1 MKGYKSSVS
10 RLARLFKKSRDAWKE
25 KAGQRQKEVRA
36 LEVKVRDLS
45 RSREQWKEKAKGWQ
59 EELRQI
65 KKEQRS
71 VSDESQGERSSTKA
85 IEGTIRPPEAE
96 EIALTAPAGHHYP
109 VFVIQLGIQQIVQ
122 NLNSLRGSQKNFE
135 LWAQFFAVHTPSYS
149 SIRRWLLRLGLYE
162 LQKGPEYRTDWIII
176 LDLTI
181 ELGQLKCLVILGIP
195 AARLGE
201 TGYALRHQD
210 VEVLDLIVLSHCTGA
225 IIEQTLVD
233 LSEQIGPPRQILSD
247 HGSDVKKGIALYQQK
262 NPEVICTYDITH
274 QMALL
279 LKKELAHDDRYQSFV
294 GQCRLT
300 RQQTKQTA
308 LYFLAPPKQRLKSR
322 YLNVDSYVDWAQ
334 QVWRYQAQDDFS
346 QISLIFTLDEKAIT
360 SLGDY
365 LDEQT
370 LAQLSGMKGKEY
382 PDEKTFIS
390 TLIQHLGPEL
400 FARKGKAIC
409 QAADVG
415 RRKFQEKLG
424 WLNEYQEEILLYA
437 QLVQIVHTVEK
448 QVKQDGL
455 NQTSKATFAEKTKEV
470 SLLPRAQQV
479 QEQVLAYLDREGAK
493 IPEGQT
499 LLGTSDIIESIFG
512 KYKLFSTERSL
523 KEIGKMVLMIPVFT
537 ARITCDT
544 VQKAMESV
552 RQIDV
557 EEWSD
562 RVFGQSMLSKRRAVF
577 SRQGTTQKLH
587 EKPTQVSLQT

>member
-1 MKGYKSSVS
+1 MKGYKSPVS
-10 RLARLFKKSRDAWKE
+10 RLVRIFKKSRDAWK
-25 KAGQRQKEVRA
+25 KRAIQRQEKVRA

-45 RSREQWKEKAKGWQ
+45 KSRERWKEKAKAVH

-65 KKEQRS
+65 REEQGN
-71 VSDESQGERSSTKA
+71 VSAENPERTTKA
-85 IEGTIRPPEAE
+85 IAGTILAPEAE
-96 EIALTAPAGHHYP
+96 GIALTAPAGHHYP

-122 NLNSLRGSQKNFE
+122 SLNSLRGSQRNFE
-135 LWAQFFAVHTPSYS
+135 LFAQFFAVHTPSYG

-162 LQKGPEYRTDWIII
+162 LQKGQEYRSDWIII
-176 LDLTI
+176 LDLTV

-195 AARLGE
+195 AARLRE
-201 TGYALRHQD
+201 TGYALQHQD
-210 VEVLDLIVLSHCTGA
+210 VEVLDMVVLAHSTGE
-225 IIEQTLVD
+225 IIEQKLVE
-233 LSEQIGPPRQILSD
+233 LSERIGTPCQILSD
-247 HGSDVKKGIALYQQK
+247 HGSDVKKGTGLYQQK

-279 LKKELAHDDRYQSFV
+279 LKKELVNDDRYQTFAR
-294 GQCRLT
+294 QCSLS

-334 QVWRYQAQDDFS
+334 QVLHYQAQGDFS
-346 QISLIFTLDEKAIT
+346 QISLVFTLDEQAII
-360 SLGDY
+360 SLADC
-365 LDEQT
+365 LDEQP

-390 TLIQHLGPEL
+390 NLIQHLGPEL
-400 FARKGKAIC
+400 FAQKGKPIC
-409 QAADVG
+409 QAADIG

-424 WLNEYQEEILLYA
+424 WLNEYQAEIMLYA
-437 QLVQIVHTVEK
+437 QLVEIVHTVQK

-455 NQTSKATFAEKTKEV
+455 NQASKATFEKKMKET
-470 SLLPRAQQV
+470 SLLPRAQQFR
-479 QEQVLAYLDREGAK
+479 EQVLAYLDREGAK

-512 KYKLFSTERSL
+512 KYKLFSSERSL

-552 RQIDV
+552 RQIDI
-557 EEWSD
+557 EKWSNQ
-562 RVFGQSMLSKRRAVF
+562 VFGQSMLSKRRTV
-577 SRQGTTQKLH
+577 SSQQETTQKLH